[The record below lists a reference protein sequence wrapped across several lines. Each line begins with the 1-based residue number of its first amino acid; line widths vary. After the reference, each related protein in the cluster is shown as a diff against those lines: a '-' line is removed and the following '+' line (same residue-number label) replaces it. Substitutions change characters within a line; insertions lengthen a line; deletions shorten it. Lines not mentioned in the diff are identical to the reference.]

1 MQVHEKKPGDTKV
14 KTLVLFCAAPPSEY
28 DDPATFDGADLSDI
42 VLPSGNVIPI
52 VDNAKYLGSMMDRDC
67 TDERDVEARVA
78 AATKA
83 FGALSKCIFKSPDI
97 TLPAKREAY
106 VALVLSILL
115 YGCECWC
122 LTEKLWA
129 KLSTFHHS
137 CARRMCRIS
146 MWHTWKSHISSASVL
161 QALGLRSIRTY
172 TVRRQLQWAGH
183 MARMPLDRLPRKLL
197 TSWCYQARPLGR
209 PELTYGEGLKN
220 ALEYARV
227 PVATWMA
234 QAQDKLA
241 WKDTLLHI
249 REPTRRLQHLPPVL
263 VARSGWRPPP
273 PPSPPRS
280 SRN

>member
-1 MQVHEKKPGDTKV
+1 
-14 KTLVLFCAAPPSEY
+14 VLFCAAPPSEY
-28 DDPATFDGADLSDI
+28 EDPDTFDDADLTDI
-42 VLPSGNVIPI
+42 ILPSGNVIPI
-52 VDNAKYLGSMMDRDC
+52 EDQAKYLGSMMARDC
-67 TDERDVEARVA
+67 TDKIDVEARVA
-78 AATKA
+78 AASRA
-83 FGALSKCIFKSPDI
+83 FGSLSSCLFKSPDI

-122 LTEKLWA
+122 LTEDLWA
-129 KLSTFHHS
+129 KLSAFHHS

-146 MWHTWKSHISSASVL
+146 MWHTWKSRISSAATL

-172 TVRRQLQWAGH
+172 AVRRQLQWAGH
-183 MARMPLDRLPRKLL
+183 MARMEPHRLPRKLL
-197 TSWCYQARPLGR
+197 TSWCFQARPLGR
-209 PELTYGEGLKN
+209 PEFTYGEGLKN

-227 PVATWMA
+227 PVATWMV

-241 WKDTLLHI
+241 WKDTLLNI
-249 REPTRRLQHLPPVL
+249 REHTRLLQHLPPVL
-263 VARSGWRPPP
+263 VARSGYKPRP